1 MKPVIEY
8 KSYREFI
15 RDFYLERKSRSGFT
29 WRDFAKA
36 AGYSSPVFLKLVC
49 DNKANLSEV
58 GTERVAAAIGLAGV
72 DLQYFRLL
80 VSFDQEK
87 DAAVKRDIYKG
98 LRSLAKDNLVSLVG
112 EDQYVYYDN
121 WLNPVVRE
129 LAPKIKGANAAKIAS
144 QCVFETDAKRVKKSL
159 DLLQNT
165 GLLEKDENGNFHQ
178 SSKSISTGQ
187 LDFASMA
194 IREMHRQMGGLAVE
208 ALDRVPLDE
217 RDISGMTLGISSN
230 TFARIQHE
238 LAEFRR
244 RITAIVREEDSDERV
259 YRLNLQ
265 LFPLTKAVVTEKE
278 TKSEDSQEVKD
289 D

>member
-8 KSYREFI
+8 NSYREFI
-15 RDFYLERKSRSGFT
+15 RDFYLERKCRSGFT

-36 AGYSSPVFLKLVC
+36 TGYSSPVFLKLVC

-58 GTERVAAAIGLAGV
+58 GTERVAAAIGLTGV
-72 DLQYFRLL
+72 DLRYFRLL

-87 DAAVKRDIYKG
+87 DPAAKRNTYKA
-98 LRSLAKDNLVSLVG
+98 LRALAKDNLVSLVG
-112 EDQYVYYDN
+112 EDQYDYYEN

-129 LAPKIKGANAAKIAS
+129 LAPKMKGASAAKIAS
-144 QCVFETDAKRVKKSL
+144 LCVFDTDAKSVKKSL

-165 GLLEKDENGNFHQ
+165 GLLEKDEKGNFSQ
-178 SSKSISTGQ
+178 SSKSLTTGR
-187 LDFASMA
+187 LDIASMA
-194 IREMHRQMGGLAVE
+194 IREMHRQMGELAVE
-208 ALDRVPLDE
+208 SLDKVPIGE

-230 TFARIQHE
+230 TFARIQNE

-244 RITAIVREEDSDERV
+244 RITAIVREDDSDDRV

-265 LFPLTKAVVTEKE
+265 LFPLTKSAA
-278 TKSEDSQEVKD
+278 EDEIKADNNQEGD
-289 D
+289 